1 MKTKSMVARLPRYTH
16 FALAA
21 LLILALVAGCTP
33 TVSQPIATPPTVAP
47 PTAVPPTPVPPTAA
61 PTAVPPTGCPTTAAP
76 PTAVAATSTPAPTPA
91 TATSVDPMYYP
102 NEPVAVVPPGDPTK
116 PMVEAAYN
124 TSIRSGPGTNYVVY
138 GAFLG
143 GSTAIATGISQDG
156 KWYVI
161 SVPVAPGGMGW
172 VDGAYLL
179 KYNTSGLQTVVA
191 PPVPPT
197 VDLVP
202 PAAGD
207 PQATALTEVYVRTG
221 PGDTYPAYGIAPKG
235 STARVIGKSQDG
247 QWLTVRLDP
256 AKVGLG
262 YGWAAAA
269 YVQASNVGSVP
280 IIAAGDQP
288 PAVTVPAPP
297 SGVPVATAIDF
308 VNIRSGPGYE
318 YYVLGVANPGASAE
332 VSGKSQDGLWW
343 QVKVPTTYIS
353 TGLAW
358 VSADW
363 VVTSGTDSV
372 PVVAAPP
379 PPPTNVSTTPP
390 PAGNCVL
397 VSQTPADNTTYP
409 LSYGFGVQWVLK
421 NTSSTPWEQSEV
433 DFVYQGAMN
442 GQRLH
447 QNGDRYDL
455 YTTVQPGQ
463 TVTINGSLITP
474 ATPGQYGEAWA
485 LQMGNST
492 PLCTFWIIV
501 NAK

>member
-1 MKTKSMVARLPRYTH
+1 
-16 FALAA
+16 
-21 LLILALVAGCTP
+21 
-33 TVSQPIATPPTVAP
+33 
-47 PTAVPPTPVPPTAA
+47 
-61 PTAVPPTGCPTTAAP
+61 
-76 PTAVAATSTPAPTPA
+76 
-91 TATSVDPMYYP
+91 MYYE

-116 PMVEAAYN
+116 PMVEAGYN
-124 TSIRSGPGTNYVVY
+124 TSIRGGPGTNYVVY

-179 KYNTSGLQTVVA
+179 KYNTSGLPTVVA

-197 VDLVP
+197 TELIP
-202 PAAGD
+202 PQPGE
-207 PQATALTEVYVRTG
+207 PQTTTLTEVYVRTG

-235 STARVIGKSQDG
+235 VTGRVIGKSQDG

-256 AKVGLG
+256 EKVGAG
-262 YGWAAAA
+262 YGWLMTA
-269 YVQASNVGSVP
+269 YTQPSNIESIPVVLAP
-280 IIAAGDQP
+280 DQLP
-288 PAVTVPAPP
+288 PAEIPPPA
-297 SGVPVATAIDF
+297 SGAATATAIDF

-318 YYVLGVANPGASAE
+318 YYVLGVVAPGTTGE
-332 VSGKSQDGLWW
+332 VTGKSQDGFWW
-343 QVKVPTTYIS
+343 QVKVPTGYS
-353 TGLAW
+353 PDGFAW

-363 VVTSGTDSV
+363 VVPSNTENV

-379 PPPTNVSTTPP
+379 PPPTPPAQPTPA

-397 VSQTPADNTTYP
+397 VSQTPPDYTTYP
-409 LSYGFGVQWVLK
+409 LSYGFGVQWVLQ

-433 DFVYQGAMN
+433 DVVYQGAMN

-447 QNGDRYDL
+447 QGLDRFDL
-455 YTTVQPGQ
+455 PVTIQPGQ
-463 TVTINGSLITP
+463 TLTLNGSGITP
-474 ATPGQYGEAWA
+474 ASAGQFGEAWA
-485 LQMGNST
+485 LQMGNSA